1 METRAV
7 ANDTRKSWTP
17 LYARPRSCVSTLV
30 LYVREHK
37 YAQRIVR
44 IIPRVASPNAK
55 TIPRY
60 HSSAL
65 PALLHRRIRSCARLH
80 CAQPCATAHRAYI
93 VYMCIT
99 LPCYNSS
106 FHATLNPRNDT
117 HPLRFLFFSTLS
129 TLPHTLR
136 FVRPISK
143 FVSTSFSILHLLYT
157 FYFSFAFDPGF
168 VFILFSFF
176 LVHFISFIADTTLHC
191 RTR

>member
-117 HPLRFLFFSTLS
+117 HPLRFLFFQPSQ
-129 TLPHTLR
+129 PFRIR
-136 FVRPISK
+136 FDSYDRFRNLFQPPSLFYIY
-143 FVSTSFSILHLLYT
+143 SI
-157 FYFSFAFDPGF
+157 
-168 VFILFSFF
+168 
-176 LVHFISFIADTTLHC
+176 HFISRLLLILVLFLFYLVFFLYTSSLL
-191 RTR
+191 